1 MRYKIIAADDET
13 YQHIVRYLGL
23 HQPGHVKVRL
33 PERRIVSAENLTV
46 RTIDALERFG
56 ARVSEEFQYSI
67 DRNG

>member
-1 MRYKIIAADDET
+1 MRYKIIAEDDES
-13 YQHIVRYLGL
+13 YQHVVRYLGT

-33 PERRIVSAENLTV
+33 PDRRVLSAENLTV
-46 RTIDALERFG
+46 RTIDALKKIG